1 MEKKFN
7 QVYQFKISIDDI
19 NPLIW
24 RQIQVP
30 ETYSFWDLHVAIQDV
45 MPWQDYHL
53 HRFEIV
59 DPCTKMKVEI
69 GIPDEEWMDTKELP
83 GWEQKIAEYF
93 SMENNSADYI
103 YDFGDDWYHKIK
115 LEKILARDKNINYP
129 VCVAGERACPPENCG
144 GVCGYENLLQAI
156 KNPKHEQHRELLEW
170 IGGKFDPEFFEPKK
184 IKFDNPDKRWKIA
197 FK

>member
-69 GIPDEEWMDTKELP
+69 GIPDEEWMDSKELP
-83 GWEQKIAEYF
+83 GWEQKIADYF

>member
-129 VCVAGERACPPENCG
+129 VCVAGERACPPEDCG

>member
-1 MEKKFN
+1 MRKKFN
-7 QVYQFKISIDDI
+7 QVYQFKISLNNIK
-19 NPLIW
+19 PLIW

-59 DPCTKMKVEI
+59 DPRTKMKVEI
-69 GIPDEEWMDTKELP
+69 GIPDEEWMDSEELH
-83 GWEQKIAEYF
+83 GWEQKIADYF

-115 LEKILARDKNINYP
+115 LEKIFDRDKNIKYP
-129 VCVAGERACPPENCG
+129 ICVAGERACPPEDCG
-144 GVCGYENLLQAI
+144 GICGYENFLQAI

-170 IGGKFDPEFFEPKK
+170 IGGKFDPEFFNLKK

-197 FK
+197 FN